1 MPARGLQ
8 ARNIRAERIRTSLHS
23 HGWPTLRRAGRVRP
37 VKDGKPVATIT
48 WSSDKYDQMVV
59 DDETFLPTIADG
71 HSIFDIDVIGFD
83 YKMPVKA
90 ETTAMSEPY
99 MIDYTLYFDSST
111 IEKCE

>member
-1 MPARGLQ
+1 MKNLLYCAYLALFLTDPAADGGSG
-8 ARNIRAERIRTSLHS
+8 RASIESLTHM
-23 HGWPTLRRAGRVRP
+23 T

-59 DDETFLPTIADG
+59 DDETFLPTIVDG

>member
-1 MPARGLQ
+1 M
-8 ARNIRAERIRTSLHS
+8 T
-23 HGWPTLRRAGRVRP
+23 